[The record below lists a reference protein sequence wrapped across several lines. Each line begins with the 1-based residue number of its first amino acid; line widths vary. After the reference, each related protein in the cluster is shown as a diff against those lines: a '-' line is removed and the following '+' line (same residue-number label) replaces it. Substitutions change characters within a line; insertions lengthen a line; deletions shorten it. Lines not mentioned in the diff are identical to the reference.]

1 MTDFL
6 IDDQLRIGLRI
17 EDLFP
22 SRIRA
27 GEIFP
32 RGTDNRRECPR
43 ADYLFLLL
51 RRRAEQ
57 ILHFLA
63 ENAGRADDKTLAFER
78 VVARADFNRVLSF
91 PAGEGRPARYV
102 NPLTLEQ
109 ESQPIERSEEH
120 TSELQSRL
128 HLLCP

>member
-22 SRIRA
+22 TRIRA

-43 ADYLFLLL
+43 ADYFFPLL

-63 ENAGRADDKTLAFER
+63 ENAGRAEEKKTTLPSRGAGGGVGFCFFFFFFVGGGRAGRLA
-78 VVARADFNRVLSF
+78 
-91 PAGEGRPARYV
+91 
-102 NPLTLEQ
+102 T
-109 ESQPIERSEEH
+109 
-120 TSELQSRL
+120 
-128 HLLCP
+128 